1 MENKTIFEKQA
12 NETDTGEEGNSKPGT
27 FEPATILSI
36 NDDFLLEN
44 LSEDE
49 LSVVH
54 KHIFVRIFNSSL
66 HFMADLL
73 ANKGKSP
80 DEEKLKRLTR

>member
-12 NETDTGEEGNSKPGT
+12 NENDTGEEGNSEPGT

-36 NDDFLLEN
+36 NDDFLLGN

-80 DEEKLKRLTR
+80 DAEKLKRLTR

>member
-12 NETDTGEEGNSKPGT
+12 NETDTGEEGNSEPGT

-44 LSEDE
+44 LSEDG

-66 HFMADLL
+66 HFMVDLL

-80 DEEKLKRLTR
+80 DAEKLKRLTR

>member
-12 NETDTGEEGNSKPGT
+12 NETDTGEEGNSEPGT